1 MYAIYNNLIDWS
13 VFDLQ
18 EAEQQFLE
26 ALKLSPNSAEIH
38 GNLGKNYTQWC
49 MFNSDIYSYYW
60 KVTKN
65 WSYTVYTY
73 KRKILITTEI
83 YINSTLVEFADDLT
97 RIWK

>member
-1 MYAIYNNLIDWS
+1 MYAIYNDLIDWS

-38 GNLGKNYTQWC
+38 GNLGKNF
-49 MFNSDIYSYYW
+49 MLSDACLTVTYSYYW
-60 KVTKN
+60 KVAKN

-73 KRKILITTEI
+73 KKKILITTEI

-97 RIWK
+97 RI